1 MTVTIS
7 AVTLAFISSIASQ
20 NEESVLSAVQLL
32 WLNLVQD
39 TLAALA
45 LATDPPIRDLLD
57 RQPEPRTSPIVT
69 FNMWKMIMGQSLL
82 QIVVGLVLNFAGPK
96 IFTSWTPAEVK
107 TVVFNSF
114 VWLQISNQLNC
125 RRIDNKLNVF
135 AGVFRNYLFL
145 SIFFLTIAGQIII
158 IFVGGSA
165 FSVTRLNGVQ
175 WAVSLILGTLSLP
188 AGALL
193 RLLPNKYL
201 EPLFAPLSRLPL
213 RRILPTRR
221 RDNSGNLA
229 EGDASVDTELEMAR
243 GRDGAGI
250 DV

>member
-1 MTVTIS
+1 MFQFQLTVTVS

-20 NEESVLSAVQLL
+20 NEESVLSVVQLL
-32 WLNLVQD
+32 WLNLIQD

-45 LATDPPIRDLLD
+45 LATDPPMRDLLD
-57 RQPEPRTSPIVT
+57 RQPEPRMSPIVT

-82 QIVVGLVLNFAGPK
+82 QIAIGLVLNFAGPK
-96 IFTSWTPAEVK
+96 IFASWAPEEIK
-107 TVVFNSF
+107 TVVFNTF

-135 AGVFRNYLFL
+135 AGLLRNYLFL

-165 FSVTRLNGVQ
+165 FSVTRLNVVQ
-175 WAVSLILGTLSLP
+175 WAVSLILGILSLP
-188 AGALL
+188 AGVIL

-201 EPLFAPLSRLPL
+201 ESLFGPLSRLSL
-213 RRILPTRR
+213 RRIWPNRP
-221 RDNSGNLA
+221 RDNFANPT
-229 EGDASVDTELEMAR
+229 EDTVPVDTELDMPRA
-243 GRDGAGI
+243 
-250 DV
+250 